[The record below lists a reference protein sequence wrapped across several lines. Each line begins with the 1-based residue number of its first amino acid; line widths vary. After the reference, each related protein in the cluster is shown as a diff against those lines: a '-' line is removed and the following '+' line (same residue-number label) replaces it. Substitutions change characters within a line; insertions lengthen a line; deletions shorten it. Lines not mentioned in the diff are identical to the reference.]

1 MNSHPALKLSAQA
14 MLAGMAAGR
23 WTSLELVEEH
33 IAQIRQVNPAI
44 NAVVFERYELAR
56 AEAQAADQRRK
67 AGGQLPALLGVPCTI
82 KENFEFTGTPQA
94 SGLVSRKRIINQQDA
109 PTVARLR
116 AAGAIPLGVT
126 NTPELCMWM
135 ETHNRVYGRTGNP
148 YDPRRIAGGSS
159 GGEGAIIGAGGSPF
173 GLGADVGG
181 SIRMP
186 AFFNGVFGHKP
197 TPGIVP
203 NTGQMP
209 LPVGDVGR
217 YCVTGPLCRRA
228 EDLMPVLRVLAGPDG
243 ADPHCQ
249 NFELQNPDELEL
261 SGRRLLVITGNGR
274 QRVSRSLQAAQQRAA
289 KALAPLFDDCQTV
302 ELYLLRHSFEIWSAA
317 MAAAESSSFSERLGG
332 GQPVSVL
339 HELRR
344 WGLRRSAHTLPA
356 LALAGL
362 EKLPMP
368 KKYLQMLDTL
378 RSQILELLADDNV
391 LLFPPYTRSAPRH
404 NAPMLTPFDWVYTGI
419 LNVLE
424 LPSTQVPLGLDARGL
439 PTGVQVVSAPGNDA
453 LCIRV
458 AQELERSCGGWVPP
472 WEARRG

>member
-1 MNSHPALKLSAQA
+1 
-14 MLAGMAAGR
+14 
-23 WTSLELVEEH
+23 
-33 IAQIRQVNPAI
+33 
-44 NAVVFERYELAR
+44 
-56 AEAQAADQRRK
+56 
-67 AGGQLPALLGVPCTI
+67 
-82 KENFEFTGTPQA
+82 
-94 SGLVSRKRIINQQDA
+94 
-109 PTVARLR
+109 
-116 AAGAIPLGVT
+116 
-126 NTPELCMWM
+126 MWM

-243 ADPHCQ
+243 VDPQCRDTK
-249 NFELQNPDELEL
+249 LQDPGEIDL
-261 SGRRLLVITGNGR
+261 SASRLLSISGNGR
-274 QRVSRSLQAAQQRAA
+274 QRVSRSLQAAQRRAA
-289 KALAPLFDDCQTV
+289 DALTPLLGPAETV
-302 ELYLLRHSFEIWSAA
+302 ELKLLRHSFEIWSAA
-317 MAAAESSSFSERLGG
+317 MAAAEQSSFGERLGG
-332 GQPVSVL
+332 GQAVPVL
-339 HELRR
+339 RELRR
-344 WGLRRSAHTLPA
+344 WSLRRSAHTLPA

-368 KKYLQMLDTL
+368 KKYLRLLESLRAQMLD
-378 RSQILELLADDNV
+378 LLGDNKV

-472 WEARRG
+472 WEARRS